1 MSENMFEDDEEV
13 LQRDVIWVKLSPE
26 LEAALND
33 LRIERMDGQDVM
45 YIMRWQGSTKRRRK
59 SRSHIFWHPEW
70 HSDAFKMVFVYLLHH
85 QLADIDQITPLDKY
99 SISLYN

>member
-26 LEAALND
+26 LQAALND
-33 LRIERMDGQDVM
+33 LRIERMDGQDIM
-45 YIMRWQGSTKRRRK
+45 YIMHWQGSTKRLRK
-59 SRSHIFWHPEW
+59 SKSLIWN
-70 HSDAFKMVFVYLLHH
+70 AFKIFFVYLLHH
-85 QLADIDQITPLDKY
+85 QLADIDQITPLDQY